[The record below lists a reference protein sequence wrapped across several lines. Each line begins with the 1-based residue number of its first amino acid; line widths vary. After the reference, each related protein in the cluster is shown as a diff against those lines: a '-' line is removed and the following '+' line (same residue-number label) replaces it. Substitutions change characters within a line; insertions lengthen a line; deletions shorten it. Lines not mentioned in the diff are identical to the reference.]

1 VVANAPYE
9 KLESLRQS
17 KGWQIPLFSGEGSGF
32 GQAMGVSFTK
42 EQIEAKSC
50 NYNYT
55 GSWDYGAEAPGSFTF
70 HKHDGAVFHTYSTFA
85 AGLATTSLVH
95 SILDLTAAGRAEGA
109 PNTNMFWVKHNRGY
123 LYNEVSEGD

>member
-1 VVANAPYE
+1 
-9 KLESLRQS
+9 
-17 KGWQIPLFSGEGSGF
+17 
-32 GQAMGVSFTK
+32 MGVSFTK

-70 HKHDGAVFHTYSTFA
+70 HKQDGAVFHTYSTFA

-109 PNTNMFWVKHNRGY
+109 PNTNMFWVKHKED
-123 LYNEVSEGD
+123 YNEVPEAD